1 MDDDHAAG
9 IYSLD
14 TVMVQ
19 LDDEDNATLVGLLHV
34 HDTEANGMV
43 IKHQVRYRLPSP
55 PLDPPTDTS
64 GTLVPQSLLRSLCS
78 SCLALAFSC

>member
-43 IKHQVRYRLPSP
+43 IKHQVRHRLPSP
-55 PLDPPTDTS
+55 LS
-64 GTLVPQSLLRSLCS
+64 IR
-78 SCLALAFSC
+78 